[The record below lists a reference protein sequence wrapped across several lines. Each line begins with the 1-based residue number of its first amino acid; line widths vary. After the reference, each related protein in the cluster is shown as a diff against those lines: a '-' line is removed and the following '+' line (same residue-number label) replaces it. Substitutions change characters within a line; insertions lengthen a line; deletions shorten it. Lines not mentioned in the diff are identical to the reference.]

1 MSGFPLTFGRHKGKD
16 IEDVPSDYLEWLAG
30 NLKEQGRAS
39 GRNIEAIK
47 EAEVELKYRKKHG
60 IE

>member
-16 IEDVPSDYLEWLAG
+16 IDDVPTDYLEWLAG
-30 NLKEQGRAS
+30 NLNEKGRLSVPNA
-39 GRNIEAIK
+39 ELIK
-47 EAEVELKYRKKHG
+47 EAEAELKYRKKHG

>member
-30 NLKEQGRAS
+30 NLKEQGMAS
-39 GRNIEAIK
+39 GRNIEVIK